1 MSNPTRSYSVFS
13 DEDFKLLK
21 EAVRHWI
28 QTNEESELTSKYAN
42 LSPLLIAHGQRRVD
56 SAPLPP

>member
-1 MSNPTRSYSVFS
+1 MSTPQRSYSVFS

-28 QTNEESELTSKYAN
+28 QTNEEGELTPKYAS
-42 LSPLLIAHGQRRVD
+42 LYHRLGKAAGT
-56 SAPLPP
+56 A